1 MGDKNLFLG
10 PMRDIGFFLKGV
22 EKGSATLGKSFLFF
36 EMAKKKKRCKA
47 NSFGSKIY
55 NLLKSK

>member
-10 PMRDIGFFLKGV
+10 PMRRMGFFLKGV
-22 EKGSATLGKSFLFF
+22 EKGGATLGKSFLFF
-36 EMAKKKKRCKA
+36 PTENKKRFKA
-47 NSFGSKIY
+47 NSLGSQIY